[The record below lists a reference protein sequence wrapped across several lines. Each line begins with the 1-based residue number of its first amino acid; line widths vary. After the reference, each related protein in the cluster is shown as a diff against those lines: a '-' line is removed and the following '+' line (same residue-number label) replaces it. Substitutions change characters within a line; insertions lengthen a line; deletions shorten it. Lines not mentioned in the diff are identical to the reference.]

1 MIISRKSAIFVNKLI
16 LKKEMTLLEA
26 IKLRHS
32 VRSYTD
38 KPIPERL
45 VQKLNDEIVRCN
57 SVSGLSIK
65 LVTDDSSIF
74 DSRLAHY
81 GKFENVRNCII
92 MAGQD
97 MPDFKRKCGYYGE
110 QIVLLAQTLGLNTCW
125 VAMTFSRKT
134 ARQYVGDGMRVACAI
149 AIGYG
154 QTQGVSHRIKSFE
167 DVCKIKDVDDNI
179 RRGVEAALLAPTSM
193 NGQKF
198 KITLRDNQIC
208 IKPGLGFY
216 TDIDAGIVQYHYELG
231 AGVLK

>member
-1 MIISRKSAIFVNKLI
+1 
-16 LKKEMTLLEA
+16 MTQLEA
-26 IKLRHS
+26 MKLRHS
-32 VRSYTD
+32 VRAYTD

-45 VQKLNDEIVRCN
+45 IQLINDEIARCN
-57 SVSGLSIK
+57 RESGLTIR
-65 LVTDDSSIF
+65 LVTDDSSVF

-97 MPDFKRKCGYYGE
+97 MPDFKRMCGYYGE
-110 QIVLLAQTLGLNTCW
+110 RIVLLAQTLGLNTCW
-125 VAMTFSRKT
+125 VGMTFSRKT
-134 ARQYVGDGMRVACAI
+134 AQRFVGEGMRVACVI

-154 QTQGVSHRIKSFE
+154 QTQGVSHRVKSFD
-167 DVCKIKDVDDNI
+167 DVCKIKDPDENI

-198 KITLRDNQIC
+198 KITMRDNQIC

-216 TDIDAGIVQYHYELG
+216 TDIDAGIVMYHFELG
-231 AGVLK
+231 AGLKNIY